1 MFSKFFKNNKTIV
14 LSAVLLM
21 SALSTN
27 YFAAGLESGDTDPS
41 SERRFLGTGTKV
53 EKTEC
58 YEGTRTVVTTYYLL

>member
-27 YFAAGLESGDTDPS
+27 YFAADFESGETDPS
-41 SERRFLGTGTKV
+41 SERRFLGTGSTV
-53 EKTEC
+53 QKTDC
-58 YEGTRTVVTTYYLL
+58 IMGQYMVITTYYVL